1 MNSTRILRQFLA
13 AAILLFLASCGN
25 PAPQTQSIAIVGGT
39 LIDGTG
45 RAPVADAVI
54 VIEDGR
60 FRQVGRRGEVAIPEG
75 AEVVEASG
83 TTILPGLIDGH
94 CHYEDWADELYL
106 AFGVTTCPDIS
117 GNDSEPLVPR
127 REAIASGAIRGPRL
141 WLTGL
146 TVDGPVPS
154 EASAR
159 RRARSGIVVETPEE
173 ARQAVQS
180 LVEQGVDGLKFYDYL
195 APEVAKAAAEEAHR
209 LGRPV
214 FAHSLDLNAAAEA
227 GYDSVEHFWAV
238 VYASIEDPQ
247 RKAQL
252 DQERNSGQ
260 IATGEFHVYLEPG
273 RIDGI
278 VQILVDNNIHWSPTW
293 ATWFRPYSS
302 RAAAMKAQELAL
314 ISDLRFGVPPE
325 QAPEQ
330 AKVVE
335 DLYAAFEDA
344 APERQAELLQ
354 AYRHLED
361 FARRF
366 VAAGGKLHAGSDPNR
381 VIPAYALHVE
391 LDLLVAAGLTP
402 VQAIQA
408 ASLNVAQAWRKDADY
423 GSVEPGKVADL
434 AIVRGDLTADIS
446 LTQNVENVEMVF
458 QNGLRVVAAP

>member
-1 MNSTRILRQFLA
+1 MTSSRFPKHFLA
-13 AAILLFLASCGN
+13 AAIFFFLASCGS
-25 PAPQTQSIAIVGGT
+25 PAPQTRAIAIVGGT

-75 AEVVEASG
+75 AEVIEAGG

-117 GNDSEPLVPR
+117 GNAPEPLVAR

-141 WLTGL
+141 WLAGL

-154 EASAR
+154 EASAS

-180 LVEQGVDGLKFYDYL
+180 LVEKGVDGLKFYDYL
-195 APEVAKAAAEEAHR
+195 APEVARAAAEEAHR

-214 FAHSLDLNAAAEA
+214 FAHSLDLAAAAEA
-227 GYDSVEHFWAV
+227 GYDTVEHFWAV
-238 VYASIEDPQ
+238 VYASIENPQ

-260 IATGEFHVYLEPG
+260 IATGEFHVYLEPE

-278 VQILVDNNIHWSPTW
+278 VRILVDNNIHWSPTW

-302 RAAAMKAQELAL
+302 HAAAMKAQELAL

-335 DLYAAFEDA
+335 DLYATYENA